1 MNNMEINKI
10 TIKTNMNNINLTI
23 IQMDMIKTN
32 INKKSSQYKKTLDV

>member
-1 MNNMEINKI
+1 MNNVEINKI